1 MTGSDTATTASID
14 EEPSTQDRDRRP
26 GGRGSRSR
34 TGASAS
40 GPTDRTTSRT
50 DRSGTPSDRYEPL
63 DDRPESSSAGAVSS
77 AFDSTVEHVPRLSG
91 AVWIGLG
98 LAAIG
103 IATRTP
109 VLVVGATIPLWYLA
123 YAAVTGMGEVEVA
136 VVRECPRVV
145 TEAGER
151 VPIEL
156 TVENVGE
163 DPISDLRVVDGVPEE
178 IAVVEGS
185 PRTCVALGP
194 GERATVEY
202 EIAAKRGTH
211 RFESPTLR
219 ARNLVGTVVETGS
232 VEASGTGE
240 LACELPVEDVPL
252 DGRTSHRTGRVTADE
267 GGSGVEFRAVR
278 EYQRGDPIRSI
289 DWRRYARTGDLTTVE
304 YRAERAAT
312 VGLVVDARPETHVAP
327 ASDAATAAAT
337 SAYAAERALERLA
350 DTGSPTCLLTAT
362 DEAETPIGPGAD
374 TETVQRARGRL
385 EELRTGESTGPVR
398 SSIYSDAWSVRPAEV
413 GEAAFDRL
421 PDGATVLVFSPAL
434 DDFPANLCRG
444 LARRGYDVT
453 LVSPNLTDGDDPM
466 LGVRRVQRGDR
477 LRSLRSERIGVVD
490 WDRDR
495 PLGAA
500 LGAALAGG
508 DGL

>member
-1 MTGSDTATTASID
+1 MTGSDTARTASIE
-14 EEPSTQDRDRRP
+14 EEPPTQDRSDRSGRREP
-26 GGRGSRSR
+26 G
-34 TGASAS
+34 
-40 GPTDRTTSRT
+40 SRT
-50 DRSGTPSDRYEPL
+50 DATASEPAGRTASRSDRAGPSNDRYEPL
-63 DDRPESSSAGAVSS
+63 DDRSDPRSARVTRST
-77 AFDSTVEHVPRLSG
+77 FDSTVEHVPRLSG

-123 YAAVTGMGEVEVA
+123 YGAVTGMGEVEVTVA
-136 VVRECPRVV
+136 RECPRVV

-151 VPIEL
+151 VPVEL

-163 DPISDLRVVDGVPEE
+163 DPISDLRIVDGVPEE
-178 IAVVEGS
+178 LAVVEGS

-211 RFESPTLR
+211 RFEAPTLR

-232 VEASGTGE
+232 VEASGTEE

-289 DWRRYARTGDLTTVE
+289 DWRRYARSGDLMTVE
-304 YRAERAAT
+304 YRDERAAT
-312 VGLVVDARPETHVAP
+312 VGLVVDARPETYVAP
-327 ASDAATAAAT
+327 GAEAATAAAT
-337 SAYAAERALERLA
+337 AAYAAERALERLA
-350 DTGSPTCLLTAT
+350 DAGSPICLLAAT
-362 DEAETPIGPGAD
+362 DEAESPIGPGTD
-374 TETVQRARGRL
+374 TETLQRARGRL
-385 EELRTGESTGPVR
+385 DELRTGEPTDPVR

-421 PDGATVLVFSPAL
+421 PAGATVLVFSPAL
-434 DDFPANLCRG
+434 DEFPANLCRG

-453 LVSPNLTDGDDPM
+453 LVSPDVTDGDDPM

-477 LRSLRSERIGVVD
+477 LRSLRGERIGVVD

-495 PLGAA
+495 PLDAA

>member
-14 EEPSTQDRDRRP
+14 EEP
-26 GGRGSRSR
+26 GSPVSDHE
-34 TGASAS
+34 
-40 GPTDRTTSRT
+40 TDRGKPGPRVDRTSE
-50 DRSGTPSDRYEPL
+50 SGARATTPSDRYEPL
-63 DDRPESSSAGAVSS
+63 EDRTEPRPDASVRS
-77 AFDSTVEHVPRLSG
+77 AFDSSVEHVPRLSG

-136 VVRECPRVV
+136 VARECPRVV

-151 VPIEL
+151 VSVAL

-178 IAVVEGS
+178 LAVVDGS
-185 PRTCVALGP
+185 PRACVALGP
-194 GERATVEY
+194 GERTTVEY
-202 EIAAKRGTH
+202 ELAAKRGTH
-211 RFESPTLR
+211 RFEAPTLR
-219 ARNLVGTVVETGS
+219 ARNLVGTVVETGD
-232 VEASGTGE
+232 VEASGTE
-240 LACELPVEDVPL
+240 EIACELPVEDVPL

-267 GGSGVEFRAVR
+267 GGTGVEFRAVR

-304 YRAERAAT
+304 YQAERAAT

-327 ASDAATAAAT
+327 DSDAPTAAAT
-337 SAYAAERALERLA
+337 TAYAAERTLERLA
-350 DTGSPTCLLTAT
+350 DAGSPICLLTAT
-362 DEAETPIGPGAD
+362 DEVESPIGPGTD

-385 EELRTGESTGPVR
+385 EKLRTAGPTDPIR
-398 SSIYSDAWSVRPAEV
+398 PSIYSDSWSVRPAEV

-421 PDGATVLVFSPAL
+421 PAGTTVLVFSPAL
-434 DDFPANLCRG
+434 DDFSANLCRG
-444 LARRGYDVT
+444 LARRGCDVT
-453 LVSPNLTDGDDPM
+453 LVSPDVTDGDEPM
-466 LGVRRVQRGDR
+466 LGVRRVQRADR